1 VPVWKDPVIAGCLE
15 GLARQTCAPDAFEVI
30 VVDNGSE
37 GDSREF
43 SRCMPSVRI
52 AYEATP
58 GSYAARTAGI
68 RLARGSVLAFTDADC
83 VPAPDWIEAGV
94 EELRRLGA
102 EMIAG
107 RIDVSTRVA
116 GRPSAVELY
125 EVVFGY
131 RQEHAVQTS
140 RSAYTANLFVQRR
153 VFDSAGAFAELRSG
167 GDFEFTRRAQ
177 YRGFKL
183 AFSPLPA
190 VVTPARTTLAAL
202 WRRSARLRGGQQD
215 LRRLRPSA
223 PWLQGKRTRRPRFE
237 DFRTIAGHPAPLSS
251 RLGATGVALF
261 VRAAF
266 KLEGTRLALGGR
278 PRR

>member
-1 VPVWKDPVIAGCLE
+1 ML
-15 GLARQTCAPDAFEVI
+15 
-30 VVDNGSE
+30 
-37 GDSREF
+37 
-43 SRCMPSVRI
+43 
-52 AYEATP
+52 
-58 GSYAARTAGI
+58 
-68 RLARGSVLAFTDADC
+68 
-83 VPAPDWIEAGV
+83 
-94 EELRRLGA
+94 
-102 EMIAG
+102 AG
-107 RIDVSTRVA
+107 RVDVSTRVP

-131 RQEHAVQTS
+131 RQDQSVQ
-140 RSAYTANLFVQRR
+140 RARAAYTANLFVERQ
-153 VFDSAGAFAELRSG
+153 VFETAGPFEELRSG

-237 DFRTIAGHPAPLSS
+237 DFRMIAGHAAPLSS
-251 RLGATGVALF
+251 RLGAVGVALF